1 MAPQNGC
8 LSMAKKLFLE
18 IKLVQESEN
27 TPNRQI
33 IDEVY
38 DDIKTGRCIIP
49 WCSSD
54 LKVIQIA
61 E

>member
-1 MAPQNGC
+1 
-8 LSMAKKLFLE
+8 MAKKLFLE

>member
-1 MAPQNGC
+1 
-8 LSMAKKLFLE
+8 MAKKLFLE

-38 DDIKTGRCIIP
+38 DDIKPGRCIIP
-49 WCSSD
+49 WCRSD